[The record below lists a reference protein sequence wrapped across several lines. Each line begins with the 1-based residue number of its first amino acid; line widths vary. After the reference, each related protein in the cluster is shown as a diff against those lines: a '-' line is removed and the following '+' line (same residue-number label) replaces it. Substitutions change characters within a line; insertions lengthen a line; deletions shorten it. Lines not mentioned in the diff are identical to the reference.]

1 MEREMT
7 KAAPKRAPK
16 SKNTYH
22 HGDLREALLA
32 TAEKI
37 LRRKGLPALTLRAIA
52 RESGVSHGAPA
63 HHFPDL
69 PALVSELAAVG
80 FNRLAERLLA
90 APLGLQGTGRAYV
103 EFALENPALFALMF
117 REERLD
123 AKNSALQSARAR
135 AFSVLGMINYPGR
148 KTLLEKVGAMTATW
162 CMIHGFT
169 VLAIDKR
176 LVRLFDVMPGTNTL
190 SLLDA
195 ALADMSQRRSMT
207 DDSATS

>member
-1 MEREMT
+1 M
-7 KAAPKRAPK
+7 AASDPKRSLESPTPQFGNAFAVLG
-16 SKNTYH
+16 NT
-22 HGDLREALLA
+22 RLA
-32 TAEKI
+32 SD
-37 LRRKGLPALTLRAIA
+37 G
-52 RESGVSHGAPA
+52 
-63 HHFPDL
+63 
-69 PALVSELAAVG
+69 G
-80 FNRLAERLLA
+80 FSRLAERLLA

-148 KTLLEKVGAMTATW
+148 KTILEKVGAMTATW

-176 LVRLFDVMPGTNTL
+176 LVRLFDVVPGTNTL